1 MSTPTVSSWFPT
13 PGEQERARVLIG
25 SVARIEQEINRLEAR
40 KARLLALLVDDV
52 IAQQARSAPGV
63 SDDLPM
69 RSAAAEIAAVSG
81 VGQRTMMARM
91 SESWTLRERFPATLA
106 AMDAGDLSRRHASVI
121 VDEGLRLGDDA
132 SRAAYEEQAIPAAKS
147 GTVAAAREA
156 CRRFAEAAQPVA
168 LAERHREARQ
178 QRGVFVRPLEDGMAE
193 LCLVAS
199 APLVQGAHDRLTQM
213 AKSVKRAAT
222 RGAGGADA
230 AREGLASAGA
240 PTVDSSRGEAAEPS
254 SAASD
259 ARTLDQLRADIAVDL
274 LLSGAPQAHVAHDA
288 TGANAL
294 DGIRGTVQV
303 TIPVRTVIGIGEDA
317 AFLAGYGPIDSDTAR
332 RLAASAPGWERL
344 FRDPDTGALR
354 AADHYLPTAAQRRFL
369 HARDE
374 HCRFPGCRLPARRC
388 DIDHTVAFAEGGRT
402 SVANLGVLCRGH
414 HVLKHNSPWR
424 VRQREDGE
432 LEWISPTGRRIVDR
446 PESAVRFVDSA
457 ESDAAAVGVT
467 VASARS
473 NAPSGDPPIP

>member
-13 PGEQERARVLIG
+13 PGERERARVLIG

-52 IAQQARSAPGV
+52 IAQQARSAPGI

-69 RSAAAEIAAVSG
+69 RSAVAEIAAVSG
-81 VGQRTMMARM
+81 IGQRTMMARM

-132 SRAAYEEQAIPAAKS
+132 SRAAYEEQAIPAARS

-213 AKSVKRAAT
+213 AKSVKRAAA
-222 RGAGGADA
+222 RGADGADA

-240 PTVDSSRGEAAEPS
+240 AAVDSSRSEASDP
-254 SAASD
+254 SAAAPD

-274 LLSGAPQAHVAHDA
+274 LLSGAPQAHVVHDA

-303 TIPVRTVIGIGEDA
+303 TIPVRTVIGLGEDA
-317 AFLAGYGPIDSDTAR
+317 AFLAGYGPIDPDTAR

-432 LEWISPTGRRIVDR
+432 LEWISPTGRTLVDQ
-446 PESAVRFVDSA
+446 PEPAVRFVDSA
-457 ESDAAAVGVT
+457 ESDAVAAGVT